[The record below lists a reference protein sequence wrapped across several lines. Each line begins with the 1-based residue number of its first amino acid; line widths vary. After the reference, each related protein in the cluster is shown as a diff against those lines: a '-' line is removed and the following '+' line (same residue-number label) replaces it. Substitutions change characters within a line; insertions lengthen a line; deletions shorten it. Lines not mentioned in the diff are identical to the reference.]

1 MKSGLKEGLEK
12 FGEISLQATENPII
26 SVYTEGNVVLVIHM
40 KKRKVSWETFR
51 KRDWQGLV
59 ML

>member
-51 KRDWQGLV
+51 KRD
-59 ML
+59 